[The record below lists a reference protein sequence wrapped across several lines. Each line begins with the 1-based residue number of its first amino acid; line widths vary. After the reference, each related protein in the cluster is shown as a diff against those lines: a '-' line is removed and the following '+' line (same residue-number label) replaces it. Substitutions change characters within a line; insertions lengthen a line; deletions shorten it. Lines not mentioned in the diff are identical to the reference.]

1 MKVEKGGVQCNKY
14 DGYCAKQWIIIW
26 TFFSMVF
33 FMKDDMNDKMF
44 HGTSKTLIPFNGV
57 LNWDGVLKLGGRLK
71 GDHATH
77 FWG

>member
-1 MKVEKGGVQCNKY
+1 
-14 DGYCAKQWIIIW
+14 
-26 TFFSMVF
+26 
-33 FMKDDMNDKMF
+33 MKDDMNDKMF

-57 LNWDGVLKLGGRLK
+57 LNCDGVLKLGGRLK

>member
-1 MKVEKGGVQCNKY
+1 
-14 DGYCAKQWIIIW
+14 
-26 TFFSMVF
+26 
-33 FMKDDMNDKMF
+33 
-44 HGTSKTLIPFNGV
+44 V

>member
-1 MKVEKGGVQCNKY
+1 
-14 DGYCAKQWIIIW
+14 
-26 TFFSMVF
+26 MVF

-77 FWG
+77 F